1 MKSVENKSVEVFKTS
16 HGQGLR
22 AACLLPAGAEVCRF
36 EGPILRFEE
45 IPPEEIRHALLL
57 EDGRWL
63 VDQGL
68 ARNANHSCAPNCRI
82 DAKNRVVTLRQVKRY
97 EELTLAYN
105 VVYPGEDPGPWDAR
119 WSFDCACGAKNCR
132 GRVDGYVTPEGK
144 VWNHR

>member
-1 MKSVENKSVEVFKTS
+1 VDHLAAEVFAAPYGS
-16 HGQGLR
+16 GLR
-22 AACLLPAGAEVCRF
+22 AVCDLPAGAEVCRF

-45 IPPEEIRHALLL
+45 IPPGEIRHALLL

-82 DAKNRVVTLRQVKRY
+82 DAQNRVVTLHAVKRH

-105 VVYPGEDPGPWDAR
+105 IVYPGENPGQWDER
-119 WSFDCACGAKNCR
+119 WSFNCACGAKNCR

-144 VWNHR
+144 DWNRR